1 MDYFTLDELRELWSE
16 MKGKP
21 TEQSDF
27 LQEIA
32 QAKEAYL
39 QHNILPELL
48 KWLEQTT
55 VPDILSAL
63 DIYMVVIMGDENTRK
78 PIADR
83 LIQLVS
89 QATQNDSEAMKHI
102 RKNCAYFL
110 NKIATTADEVTPLIT
125 YYENITRWTHRDSAD
140 YHTAIR
146 GLRAIVADKP
156 ALIAPD
162 VHEHFTRFL
171 KAIPH
176 IHPYQLKY
184 RVRGPVS
191 LDEGTTI
198 IEAENES
205 QAREKAMQY
214 MRHFD
219 DGYGGSQKEILSITR
234 IISD

>member
-83 LIQLVS
+83 LIKLVS
-89 QATQNDSEAMKHI
+89 EAKKDDGQAMWSI
-102 RKNCAYFL
+102 RKNCAHFL
-110 NKIATTADEVTPLIT
+110 HKIAITTDEVATLIT
-125 YYENITRWTHRDSAD
+125 YYKNISQWVYKGNEA
-140 YHTAIR
+140 YHVAI
-146 GLRAIVADKP
+146 GALRSIMTDKP
-156 ALIAPD
+156 TLIAPD
-162 VHEHFTRFL
+162 VHEQLTRFL
-171 KAIPH
+171 GDIPH
-176 IHPYQLKY
+176 AYAYQLKY

-198 IEAENES
+198 IHAEDEAD
-205 QAREKAMQY
+205 ARSKAMAY
-214 MRHFD
+214 LRHFD
-219 DGYGGSQKEILSITR
+219 DGYGGSQKEILSLTKF
-234 IISD
+234 S